1 MSHFLKII
9 CEILHFARALK
20 KLLLILA
27 VWILHIRQGLQISK
41 DT

>member
-9 CEILHFARALK
+9 CEILHFARPLK